1 MANFKINQR
10 LWEMKHD
17 QEVVSSNESCT
28 IFNIKMYCYFNKAR
42 AKQKNAY

>member
-10 LWEMKHD
+10 LWEMKPEH
-17 QEVVSSNESCT
+17 EVVNSTESCT
-28 IFNIKMYCYFNKAR
+28 IFNINMYCYFNKAR